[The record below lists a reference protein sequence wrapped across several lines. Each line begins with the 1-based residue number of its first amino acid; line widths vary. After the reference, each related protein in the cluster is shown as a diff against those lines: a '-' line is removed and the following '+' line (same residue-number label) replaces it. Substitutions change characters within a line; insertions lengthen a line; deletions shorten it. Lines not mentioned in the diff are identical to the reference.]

1 MHLAKKMHLFAL
13 FLNLYTIFGQ
23 GSGNFAPSKEKIV
36 MSARQYNKYLWLVD
50 TIHAAGRITLPEIE
64 RRWAAASI
72 NEKHETRLPRSTFNK
87 IREEI
92 GELCHIEI
100 GCDRTTNE
108 YYIKDLEN
116 LNKQLGKF
124 THFGISQQ
132 NTFKVEH
139 PLAIQRVVLDTI
151 PEAAEDLRRFP
162 LDLSQREAPST
173 GKPFC
178 SFEYLLS
185 PTLEFYMKIRS
196 LGTDVEVLE
205 PEWLR
210 EMLSK
215 DIEILYNTYVT
226 RTTSIRDEANND
238 EENITK

>member
-1 MHLAKKMHLFAL
+1 
-13 FLNLYTIFGQ
+13 
-23 GSGNFAPSKEKIV
+23 
-36 MSARQYNKYLWLVD
+36 MSARQYNKYLWFVD
-50 TIHAAGRITLPEIE
+50 TIHAAGRITFPDLEAK
-64 RRWAAASI
+64 WARASI
-72 NEKHETRLPRSTFNK
+72 NEDHASHLPRSTFNK
-87 IREEI
+87 IRDEI
-92 GELCHIEI
+92 VELCHIEI

-108 YYIKDLEN
+108 YYIKDLED

-162 LDLSQREAPST
+162 LDLSQREASPT
-173 GKPFC
+173 GKPYC

-185 PTLEFYMKIRS
+185 PSLEFYMKIRS
-196 LGTDVEVLE
+196 LGPDIEVLE

-210 EMLSK
+210 DMLSK

-226 RTTSIRDEANND
+226 NATSIRDEANND
-238 EENITK
+238 EKNITK